1 MPAALPIHGDRS
13 PAELRRLARHERD
26 GRVSARLLALANALE
41 GMPREEA
48 ARLAGMTGQTLG
60 DWVHR
65 YNAEDV
71 AGLHDRHRTGRHCRL
86 DPGQQAVLKAI
97 ILRGPDPKRHGCIAW
112 RARDLCRLV
121 EQRFQ
126 ILYSESGMLR
136 LLHSL
141 ELSWQK
147 PRPVH
152 PEASTKAQAQFKKL
166 GWSDAGR
173 GRAAPRGRGDRAVVR
188 R

>member
-1 MPAALPIHGDRS
+1 MPAALPIRSDRS
-13 PAELRRLARHERD
+13 PFELRRLARHAHD

-41 GMPREEA
+41 GIPRGAA

-65 YNAEDV
+65 YNAEGV
-71 AGLHDRHRTGRHCRL
+71 AGLRDHHRAGRHCRL
-86 DPGQQAVLKAI
+86 DEGQQAALKAI
-97 ILRGPDPKRHGCIAW
+97 VLRGPDPKRDGCVAW

-126 ILYSESGMLR
+126 VRYRESGMLR

-152 PEASTKAQAQFKKL
+152 PEADSRAQEHFKKPA
-166 GWSDAGR
+166 WTDAGR
-173 GRAAPRGRGDRAVVR
+173 GRTAPRGRTDRAVVR
-188 R
+188 G